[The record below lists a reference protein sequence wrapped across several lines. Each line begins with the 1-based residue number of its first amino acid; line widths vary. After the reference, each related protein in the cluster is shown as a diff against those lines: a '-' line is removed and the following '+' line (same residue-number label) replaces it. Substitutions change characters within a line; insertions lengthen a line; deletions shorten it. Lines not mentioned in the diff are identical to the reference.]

1 MPATQVIKNL
11 PFMNVAASSV
21 ATLQLPLGP
30 TYERIVLKLG
40 GTTFTKAHLTNIK
53 CKINGKTFHEF
64 SGSDLDKI
72 NSYSGMFADAAF
84 LTIDFTELFARDEID
99 QSLGAV
105 ATAQG
110 VANFT
115 IECNIGAATAP
126 TLESWSEISAPRI
139 TKDGS
144 IPPVN
149 KLVKF
154 SQNFAVAGKFNF
166 QLPYGL
172 SGGTVIKR
180 VYIMAANIT
189 DLEIKKNGLVI
200 FDASKAV
207 NEFMQKEHKKTP
219 QASMFVFDPIWDDN
233 ASGMLLTTDA
243 ASMEWNMTLSGAET
257 VNVYLEC
264 IDPLGNL

>member
-1 MPATQVIKNL
+1 
-11 PFMNVAASSV
+11 MNVAASSV

-40 GTTFTKAHLTNIK
+40 GGSFTKAHITNVK
-53 CKINGKTFHEF
+53 CKLNSRTFHEF
-64 SGSDLDKI
+64 SGTDLDKI
-72 NSYSGMFADAAF
+72 NSYAGMFADAAF
-84 LTIDFTELFARDEID
+84 LSIDFTELFSRDEID

-110 VANFT
+110 VANFI
-115 IECNIGAATAP
+115 IELTIGAATTP
-126 TLESWSEISAPRI
+126 TLESWSEVSAPRV

-154 SQNFAVAGKFNF
+154 SQNYSAAGKFNF

-172 SGGTVIKR
+172 AGGTVVKR
-180 VYIMAANIT
+180 VYIMSANIT
-189 DLEIKKNGLVI
+189 DLEVKKNGLVI

-219 QASMFVFDPIWDDN
+219 QAGMFVYDPIWDDN
-233 ASGMLLTTDA
+233 ASGMLLTTDS
-243 ASMEWNMTLSGAET
+243 ASMEWNMTLSAAET